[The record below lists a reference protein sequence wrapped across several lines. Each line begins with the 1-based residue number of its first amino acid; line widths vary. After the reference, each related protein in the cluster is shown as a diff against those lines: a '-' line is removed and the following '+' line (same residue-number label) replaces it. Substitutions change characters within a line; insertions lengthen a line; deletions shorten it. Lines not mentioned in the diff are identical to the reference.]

1 MPFLPDLPPRASLLD
16 VFKSY
21 PASCGPL
28 IAQHEPLLRG
38 PSPLTVGQR
47 ELIAAYVS
55 ALNGC
60 RYCRE
65 IHAAVAARLGI
76 AAGLVDRLLEDPGAA
91 DTQLRP
97 VIELA
102 RKLTVAPMTV
112 RSADTEAVL
121 AAGWGADGLY
131 HAVAIVAL
139 FNQMNRL
146 VEGLGIELEPGYLP
160 VAATRLEQQGYAPLL
175 AMIGRDGR

>member
-21 PASCGPL
+21 PESCGHL

-38 PSPLTVGQR
+38 PSPFTAGQR

-65 IHAAVAARLGI
+65 IHTAVAARLGI
-76 AAGLVDRLLEDPGAA
+76 AADLVDRLLEDRSAA
-91 DTQLRP
+91 DATLGP

-102 RKLTVAPMTV
+102 HKLTVAPRTV
-112 RSADTEAVL
+112 RSADAKAIL

-131 HAVAIVAL
+131 HTVAIVAL

-146 VEGLGIELEPGYLP
+146 VEGLGIELEPSYLQ
-160 VAATRLEQQGYAPLL
+160 VAATRLAEQGYAPLL